1 MTEDYEMYVHGKWIE
16 NCLER
21 DAWGQSV
28 LQKAEY
34 VSNNN
39 DWLRDTYY
47 SDQMAN
53 KVWNGKEYVNP

>member
-1 MTEDYEMYVHGKWIE
+1 MSEEYEMYVHRKWIE

-28 LQKAEY
+28 LQKDDY
-34 VSNNN
+34 VSKNIE
-39 DWLRDTYY
+39 WLRDNFYA
-47 SDQMAN
+47 DMMAD